1 MKDLDKYN
9 RIMEEANKAKAE
21 LSKVVEK
28 LYKEGFERKAASGLS
43 LVWKIEQWQNT
54 KP

>member
-9 RIMEEANKAKAE
+9 RIMEEANKAKDD

-28 LYKEGFERKAASGLS
+28 LYKEGFDRKAASGLS
-43 LVWKIEQWQNT
+43 LILKIEQWQNT